1 MAPPNVYISHIV
13 WSALCPTALWPPPSH
28 LLSVGYHSYM
38 AVESHSRVEEIGKR
52 WKVGRGREFM
62 GVILRG

>member
-1 MAPPNVYISHIV
+1 MAPPNVYISDIV

-28 LLSVGYHSYM
+28 LLSVGYQSYM
-38 AVESHSRVEEIGKR
+38 AVKEIGKR